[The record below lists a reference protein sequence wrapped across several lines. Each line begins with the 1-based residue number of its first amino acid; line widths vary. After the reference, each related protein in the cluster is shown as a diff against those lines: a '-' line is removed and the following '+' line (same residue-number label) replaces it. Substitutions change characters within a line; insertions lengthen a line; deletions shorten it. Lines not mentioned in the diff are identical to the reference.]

1 MRLWLPLQLHGIEPF
16 IACLEEKMLL
26 TKYFREQLVT
36 IGFRVGP
43 EPDLSVSYFWYPSSN
58 QSGNKFN
65 QSLLKELHKDGEIF
79 FSSTVIKEKFV
90 IRMAILSFRTKL
102 ITIDKAL
109 EMLKRA
115 LEKINLKN

>member
-1 MRLWLPLQLHGIEPF
+1 M
-16 IACLEEKMLL
+16 L

-43 EPDLSVSYFWYPSSN
+43 EPRFICEVTFGIHQVIRVAINL
-58 QSGNKFN
+58 N

-90 IRMAILSFRTKL
+90 IRMALLSFRTKL